1 MSVRP
6 ALGEMSILPLRAASD
21 RVLPRW
27 SARHEIFALF
37 LALAAFTFALA
48 PALRESGTPPGW
60 DQANHLRDSLV
71 IERILTHPRA
81 VSLPVV
87 RAILHGSEDYPLITP
102 TGYYPPLVPAV
113 TALLYLGAGH
123 SYETAMAT
131 NLLFL
136 GLLAFAV
143 WGLGNAL
150 APRPAGLLAALL
162 VLAAPGIRANAR
174 EYMLDLPLASIVIL
188 AAWALLKTRGF
199 ADRRWSLAFGALCGA
214 GMLAKWSFFLFLA
227 PPVAWVVIRT
237 WRDAADAAE
246 ASRGRRT
253 ANLGLALLL
262 GLTLAAP
269 YYLPIL
275 PILARKTWVHAG
287 GAADG
292 FESPFTLFSVRYH
305 LEALPRR
312 LMGWPLTLAAAAGIA
327 AGALRRGVSR
337 RSVWLLLGWAV
348 ILYAVFT
355 FGITNKQSRYLL
367 PWIPVLLLAAS
378 IGLVDLW
385 RRASSRHVAAAGAA
399 AVLLMV
405 SAAGLRGGW
414 EAGGSGDWK
423 IAGLTGAL
431 EKDLARHPATDR
443 VPKVG
448 VVSDMPSVNGP
459 TIAYFTARRGLP
471 VTVVQLVNR
480 MKSHVAMEVG
490 LDPFGRP
497 DFYQSFAQ
505 YDYLVTKTGDNAV
518 PPWEEVVPEMMRFVE
533 SRRDDLEEI
542 ATFSV
547 PDGSVVSL
555 YGRKDR

>member
-1 MSVRP
+1 MSVRS
-6 ALGEMSILPLRAASD
+6 ALGEMSILPLRAAAD
-21 RVLPRW
+21 RALPGW
-27 SARHEIFALF
+27 SARHEILALV
-37 LALAAFTFALA
+37 LALAAFAAALA

-71 IERILTHPRA
+71 VERILTRPGA

-113 TALLYLGAGH
+113 TAVLYLAAGH

-136 GLLAFAV
+136 GVLAFAV

-162 VLAAPGIRANAR
+162 VLAAPGIRSNAR
-174 EYMLDLPLASIVIL
+174 EYMLDLPLAALVIL
-188 AAWALLKTRGF
+188 AVWALLKTRGF
-199 ADRRWSLAFGALCGA
+199 ADRRWCLLFGALCGA

-227 PPVAWVVIRT
+227 PPMAWAVARSWIV
-237 WRDAADAAE
+237 DDKQ
-246 ASRGRRT
+246 ASPRRR
-253 ANLGLALLL
+253 ALNLGLALVV
-262 GLTLAAP
+262 GMALAAP

-312 LMGWPLTLAAAAGIA
+312 LMGWPLTLAAAAGIV
-327 AGALRRGVSR
+327 AGLWQGTAR
-337 RSVWLLLGWAV
+337 RSIGLLLGWSAV
-348 ILYAVFT
+348 LYVVFT
-355 FGITNKQSRYLL
+355 FGVANKQSRYLL

-378 IGLVDLW
+378 IGMVELW
-385 RRASSRHVAAAGAA
+385 RRTASRRVAFAGAA
-399 AVLLMV
+399 VVLLLMP
-405 SAAGLRGGW
+405 AAGLRGGW
-414 EAGGSGDWK
+414 EGGGSGDWK
-423 IAGLTGAL
+423 MAALTGAI
-431 EKDLARHPATDR
+431 ERDLAQHKASSVR
-443 VPKVG
+443 KVG
-448 VVSDMPSVNGP
+448 VVADMQSVNGP
-459 TIAYFTARRGLP
+459 AVAYFTARRGLP

-497 DFYQSFAQ
+497 DFYQTFTQ

-518 PPWEEVVPEMMRFVE
+518 PPWEGVVPEMMRYVE
-533 SRRDDLEEI
+533 SRRSELDEI
-542 ATFSV
+542 ATFAV
-547 PDGSVVSL
+547 PDGSIVSL